1 MAATFVIFL
10 REGVEASMIIS
21 ILLAYLDRLG
31 QRRHFRDVAAGVAA
45 AMLLVLVGGV
55 VAYFALKDYAGSRAQ
70 MVFETVTYLVA
81 AAVLTYMTFWMR
93 DHARGLSAEL
103 EARANSALDGRARLG
118 LALLSFQAVG
128 REGLETMV
136 FTLAIVFA
144 SSGRAVIVGGL
155 AGLAA
160 SMIFAFAVYRL
171 GRRANVRIFFKVVGA
186 LLIIFGAGI
195 LADAIENLQRLQWLP
210 FFTARLWDS
219 ARILPQSSA
228 LGDIFH
234 TFFGYAQRP
243 SVLQLVIYFAYLV
256 TAVSAYLGWARS
268 CRAWGLRLLR
278 RRWLS

>member
-1 MAATFVIFL
+1 
-10 REGVEASMIIS
+10 MI
-21 ILLAYLDRLG
+21 
-31 QRRHFRDVAAGVAA
+31 
-45 AMLLVLVGGV
+45 
-55 VAYFALKDYAGSRAQ
+55 
-70 MVFETVTYLVA
+70 FETITYLVA
-81 AAVLTYMTFWMR
+81 AIVLTYMTFWMR
-93 DHARGLSAEL
+93 DHARGLSADL

-144 SSGRAVIVGGL
+144 SSGRAVIIGGL
-155 AGLAA
+155 AGLVA

-171 GRRANVRIFFKVVGA
+171 GRRANVGTFFKVVGA
-186 LLIIFGAGI
+186 LLITFGAGI

-219 ARILPQSSA
+219 AKVLPQSSA

-243 SVLQLVIYFAYLV
+243 SVLQLLVYFAYLG
-256 TAVSAYLGWARS
+256 TAVSAYLGWARAW
-268 CRAWGLRLLR
+268 RVWGLRLLR
-278 RRWLS
+278 RRWLF